1 VVAFLKIFIDLCCM
15 EEDAW
20 HVERFADHVLWRS
33 WWWWWWWWLE
43 NTWLMIHGIHFRA
56 SLSRIES
63 QESSERIA
71 FPILLSWFLCCPRP
85 AWYSVA
91 FSSLHLCCVESCKW
105 VPVVCTEHSIANHGQ
120 GIGKTLYIHGVLV
133 FLSAESSFTIVGL
146 WEFITHDSL
155 LRILHHNPVN
165 CYCS

>member
-1 VVAFLKIFIDLCCM
+1 MRGMSKDLQIMCCGAADDDDDDDDLRTHDWWSMESIF
-15 EEDAW
+15 
-20 HVERFADHVLWRS
+20 VQV
-33 WWWWWWWWLE
+33 
-43 NTWLMIHGIHFRA
+43 
-56 SLSRIES
+56 LSRIES

-105 VPVVCTEHSIANHGQ
+105 VPVVCAEHSIANHGQ
-120 GIGKTLYIHGVLV
+120 GIAKTLYIHGVLV
-133 FLSAESSFTIVGL
+133 FLSAESSVTIVGL

-155 LRILHHNPVN
+155 LGILHHNPAG
-165 CYCS
+165 CYSS